1 MHEAASASQIIIL
14 CSDMLFLS
22 KITGVADQ
30 LEFSSSTTDSCK
42 KAAEYL
48 TNEARQLILIDLNL
62 PNLDWELLAS
72 MHNPD
77 SNLQSIAFG
86 SHVDTEKF
94 QIAKAAGC
102 TQVIPRSRFSAQLP
116 HLLQAAFT

>member
-1 MHEAASASQIIIL
+1 MTDTSTQIIVL
-14 CSDMLFLS
+14 CSDILFLS
-22 KITGVADQ
+22 KINGVADHLGFSHSTAGNCKQ
-30 LEFSSSTTDSCK
+30 ALEHITD
-42 KAAEYL
+42 
-48 TNEARQLILIDLNL
+48 EASQLILIDLNL
-62 PNLDWELLAS
+62 TNLDWELLAS

-116 HLLQAAFT
+116 QLLQAAFT